1 MKSMTAKTKATSRST
16 AAPAASTKEA
26 TELLV
31 LLSGVLV
38 GLKKPPRSSPKHDEL
53 SEAFEKSE
61 LGERHIAPLIALVIS
76 GPASVS
82 ELADRIGLT
91 PATTSLLVGE
101 LSRAGFV
108 ERREDESD
116 RRRTIVSIDSSIE
129 DVVRPS
135 LQDTLA
141 PLARG
146 LGRMSAAQR
155 TQLMDGL
162 RILGE
167 EMGRSKKNGG

>member
-1 MKSMTAKTKATSRST
+1 MESMGAMTKAKKTASPAPST
-16 AAPAASTKEA
+16 QEA

-31 LLSGVLV
+31 LLSGVLI
-38 GLKKPPRSSPKHDEL
+38 GLKKPPKSSPKHDEL
-53 SEAFEKSE
+53 GQAFEKSE
-61 LGERHIAPLIALVIS
+61 LGERHVSPLLALVLS

-135 LQDTLA
+135 LRETLA

-146 LGRMSAAQR
+146 LGRMSATQR

-167 EMGRSKKNGG
+167 EMGRAQKNGG